1 MTTEYIIYALM
12 VVAFF
17 TVYMALVHLFRR
29 DSKKSRIQRTAADA
43 FYEAQE
49 EKKTPELASFCAAA
63 VALTGVDVKNQK
75 ELQVTLSQAGI
86 NSPYAAHYFLF
97 FKRILQPV
105 ILVLGV
111 YFFIKGVT
119 SVGLPGSKKASFLL
133 IGAFCALIGMFGA
146 QLYVSNARQKRQKK
160 LLRSF
165 PEGLDLLLVCIE
177 SGLGLDAALG
187 RVCAEL
193 SSAHPE
199 LGQELERTRI
209 ELTMMSDRAQA
220 LQNLAERTQILPF
233 KSLVAALIQTEK
245 FGTSLLE
252 TLRVLSEDQRVTRL
266 LNAENK
272 AAKIPVLITI
282 PLIFCIM
289 PSFMIIILGPP
300 IVRVIEMG
308 GIMGG
313 TDKQK

>member
-1 MTTEYIIYALM
+1 MNIEYIIYALM
-12 VVAFF
+12 VVGVF
-17 TVYMALVHLFRR
+17 TIYMALVHLFRP
-29 DSKKSRIQRTAADA
+29 DAKKSRMQRTAADA
-43 FYEAQE
+43 FYEDQE
-49 EKKTPELASFCAAA
+49 EKRTPAFASFCAAI
-63 VALTGVDVKNQK
+63 VALTGVDVKKQK
-75 ELQVTLSQAGI
+75 ELASSLSQAGI
-86 NSPYAAHYFLF
+86 NSPYAAYYYLF
-97 FKRILQPV
+97 FKRIIQPV
-105 ILVLGV
+105 ILVVGV

-119 SVGLPGSKKASFLL
+119 SVGLQGSQKAKFMFVGL
-133 IGAFCALIGMFGA
+133 FFTVIGMFGA
-146 QLYVSNARQKRQKK
+146 TLYVNNAKQKRQKK

-187 RVCAEL
+187 RVCSEL
-193 SSAHPE
+193 SNAHPE

-233 KSLVAALIQTEK
+233 RSLVAALIQTEK

-252 TLRVLSEDQRVTRL
+252 TLRVLSEDQRITRL

-289 PSFMIIILGPP
+289 PAFMIIILGPP
-300 IVRVIEMG
+300 IIRVIEMG

-313 TDKQK
+313 AGKQK

>member
-1 MTTEYIIYALM
+1 MNTEYIIYALM
-12 VVAFF
+12 VVGVF
-17 TVYMALVHLFRR
+17 TIYMALVHIFKP
-29 DSKKSRIQRTAADA
+29 DAKKSRLQRTAADA

-49 EKKTPELASFCAAA
+49 EKVTPPFASLCAALLL
-63 VALTGVDVKNQK
+63 LTGVDVKKQK
-75 ELQVTLSQAGI
+75 ELAVTLSQAGL
-86 NSPYAAHYFLF
+86 NSPYAVHYFLF
-97 FKRILQPV
+97 FKRIVQPV
-105 ILVLGV
+105 ILLFGV
-111 YFFIKGVT
+111 FLFIQGIT
-119 SVGLPGSKKASFLL
+119 SVGLSGPKKAVLMMG
-133 IGAFCALIGMFGA
+133 GAFCTIIGLFGA
-146 QLYVSNARQKRQKK
+146 SLYVNNARQKRQKK

-187 RVCAEL
+187 RVCAEM
-193 SSAHPE
+193 SNAHPE

-209 ELTMMSDRAQA
+209 ELTVMSDRAQA

-289 PSFMIIILGPP
+289 PAFMIIILGPP
-300 IVRVIEMG
+300 IVRVIDQG
-308 GIMGG
+308 GIMGKTG
-313 TDKQK
+313 GNK